1 MTSFWE
7 NEKKEH
13 EWMKPDYFKNR
24 PWEERLEEY
33 ADLHGEN
40 CSCMM
45 EQPDECDCDEMEQI
59 KGFINEI
66 ISKKDAEWG
75 KKVEKLK
82 QPGLS
87 IEDREILLARLALAE
102 KMAEALKYIYDQIDD
117 EDDPSANPFK
127 WIKDSCEQ
135 ALDLWEQ
142 GKKD

>member
-1 MTSFWE
+1 MTSVGE
-7 NEKKEH
+7 NEKKEP

-102 KMAEALKYIYDQIDD
+102 KMASRLSVHVECKCSHHH
-117 EDDPSANPFK
+117 SADK
-127 WIKDSCEQ
+127 EVLS
-135 ALDLWEQ
+135 LWEQ

>member
-1 MTSFWE
+1 
-7 NEKKEH
+7 
-13 EWMKPDYFKNR
+13 MKPDYFKNR

-87 IEDREILLARLALAE
+87 IEDREILLARLALAD
-102 KMAEALKYIYDQIDD
+102 KLAEALKEIASGGFSNYVMVEIAK
-117 EDDPSANPFK
+117 E
-127 WIKDSCEQ
+127 
-135 ALDLWEQ
+135 ALSLWEQ